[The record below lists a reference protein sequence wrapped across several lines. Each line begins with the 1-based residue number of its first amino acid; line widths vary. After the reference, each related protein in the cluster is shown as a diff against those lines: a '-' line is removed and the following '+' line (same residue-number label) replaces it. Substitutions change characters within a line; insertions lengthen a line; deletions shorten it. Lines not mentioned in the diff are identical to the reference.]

1 MDNQKIGNLLNLAM
15 EATEREREESLEL
28 EVGYDAEDERW
39 NVIIKYSGELSGL
52 ESEGIIITPLLGNY
66 AVVNLPQNRLEEF
79 SHRPQVEYVEKP
91 KSLFFSVVTGRAV
104 SCVNPVQ
111 SDKIQLYGKGVLIAP
126 GFSQ

>member
-1 MDNQKIGNLLNLAM
+1 MNNQKVGNLLNLAM

-66 AVVNLPQNRLEEF
+66 AVVNLPQTDWRNFLID
-79 SHRPQVEYVEKP
+79 HRWNMWKSP
-91 KSLFFSVVTGRAV
+91 KVCFF
-104 SCVNPVQ
+104 
-111 SDKIQLYGKGVLIAP
+111 LW
-126 GFSQ
+126 